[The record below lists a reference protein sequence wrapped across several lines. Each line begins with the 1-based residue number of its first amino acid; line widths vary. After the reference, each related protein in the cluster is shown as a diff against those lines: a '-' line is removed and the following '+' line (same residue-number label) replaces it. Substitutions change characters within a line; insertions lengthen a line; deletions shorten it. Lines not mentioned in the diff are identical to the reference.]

1 MANIYKVYKYTSPSG
16 KIYIGQTSQTIK
28 GRAGKEGQKYCDS
41 PLFYNAIQKYGYD
54 NFTVEVL
61 KDNLTL
67 QESNYWEKYYIEKF
81 NSNNT
86 QYGYNLTSGGD
97 AKYNISDITKEKMRQ
112 SHLGLK
118 HTQITKE
125 KISKIHKNKKL
136 SEETKNKIS
145 NTRKE
150 RKIPSPMKGRKHTEE
165 TKQKISESNGKKVY
179 CQETETIYCSA
190 AEAARQLSIS
200 STHVRRNCRKECDS
214 AKGYHFYYCE

>member
-28 GRAGKEGQKYCDS
+28 GRAGKKGQKYCDS

-136 SEETKNKIS
+136 SEETK
-145 NTRKE
+145 
-150 RKIPSPMKGRKHTEE
+150 
-165 TKQKISESNGKKVY
+165 QKITESNGKKVY